1 MQLVGSRGQ
10 QQRDH
15 YICADGTITLGGT
28 SQLLLPE
35 RKSTSFLFIQNNS
48 TGALWLEFGGARSTV
63 SIAGAGPTGTLN
75 AFTVTNGGF
84 GYTLPPKVLLFGG
97 GSGGNNLSPGATLP
111 GWPSPGDPGFAAP
124 RMGSTTAYP
133 GKAHAVLGAGVVT
146 SIIVDDPGSGYVTP
160 PYVLLENDLLDP
172 NGVANPFFGSVTS
185 GFQLGPSGANY
196 YVNGTH
202 CPTDAIAIYGATTT
216 QAFTCRWAP

>member
-1 MQLVGSRGQ
+1 MQLVGSRDQ

-15 YICADGTITLGGT
+15 IYSADGTIAAGNT

-35 RKSTSFLFIQNNS
+35 RKGCSFLVIQNNS
-48 TGALWLEFGGARSTV
+48 SGALFIEIGGARATVTV
-63 SIAGAGPTGTLN
+63 SGGGLG

-97 GSGGNNLSPGATLP
+97 GSGGNSISPGATLP
-111 GWPSPGDPGFAAP
+111 NWPAPGDPGFAGP
-124 RMGSTTAYP
+124 RLGSTSARP
-133 GKAHAVLGAGVVT
+133 GTAHAVLTLGVVT
-146 SIIVDDPGSGYVTP
+146 SIVVDDPGSGYVTP
-160 PYVLLENDLLDP
+160 PYVFLENNIVDP
-172 NGVANPFFGSVTS
+172 KGVADPYFGSVNS
-185 GFQLGPSGANY
+185 GIQLPSSGGSY

-202 CPTDAIAIYGATTT
+202 CTTDAIAIWGATTG